1 MLAEAPGRDENRL
14 GQCFVGKAG
23 GKLDGFLA
31 EVDLTRDDV
40 LLMNMIRCQPPRNRI
55 NSREGTAAL
64 AACAPWTVQEMAAYN
79 PGVVMVMGK
88 TALATVFMKDRTVGS
103 LRGTVRHTGEEFSLG
118 SRTWVATAHPAAS
131 IYDKSWGPLIVEDLR
146 LGKELLDG

>member
-1 MLAEAPGRDENRL
+1 
-14 GQCFVGKAG
+14 
-23 GKLDGFLA
+23 
-31 EVDLTRDDV
+31 
-40 LLMNMIRCQPPRNRI
+40 MNMIRCQPPRNRI

-64 AACAPWTVQEMAAYN
+64 AACAPFTVQEMAAYD

-88 TALATVFMKDRTVGS
+88 TALATVFIKDATVGS
-103 LRGTVRHTGEEFSLG
+103 MRGTVRHTGEDFMLG

-131 IYDKSWGPLIVEDLR
+131 IYDKSWAPLIVQDLR